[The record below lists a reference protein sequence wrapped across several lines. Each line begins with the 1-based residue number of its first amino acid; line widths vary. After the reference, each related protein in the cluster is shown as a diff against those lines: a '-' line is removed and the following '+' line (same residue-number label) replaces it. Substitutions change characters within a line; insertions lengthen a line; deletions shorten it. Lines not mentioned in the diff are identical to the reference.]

1 VVASS
6 LRSSGI
12 CGGEE
17 GGKPKERRAASGRS
31 SLGSTG
37 GFRWAGIE
45 SVSLKSE
52 GKAEVFGGMNWLRML
67 I

>member
-1 VVASS
+1 MASS

-17 GGKPKERRAASGRS
+17 GGKPKECSEASGGS
-31 SLGSTG
+31 SLESMG
-37 GFRWAGIE
+37 GFRWGGID

-52 GKAEVFGGMNWLRML
+52 GKAEVFGGVN
-67 I
+67 